1 VAESVKLVD
10 YDPDWVDRFQREK
23 ARIVHALG
31 PLTRAGMSQSVQHVG
46 STSIPGLL
54 AKPCVDI
61 LVATWPSPLPAHGI
75 AALESLGYEYR
86 GENGIPG
93 RQYFQKGPHDFHL
106 HVVSGDSEFWADHVL
121 FRDYLRAKPAAASWY
136 GEVKRALARAFEHDR
151 KRYLAGK
158 GAPIARLLEEARK
171 WYREELGFE
180 PLRKAVLELGGLNVF
195 WMVASGWAIDLYLQR
210 VSRVHHDV
218 DISVFRDDQLALHAF
233 LGGRGWE
240 FVAPDDGRLV
250 PWVPGVRLELPR
262 HQVLGYKGDGFLEVL
277 LSERRGNTWF
287 YRREPS
293 IELRLERVS
302 LIGQGGVRYLA
313 PEVVLLFKSAHY
325 GEDPRARDKDQAD
338 FESVLGHGLEPERRE
353 WLRRAL
359 QSYRPGHP
367 WLERL

>member
-1 VAESVKLVD
+1 VAEPVKLVA

-23 ARIVHALG
+23 VRIVNALG
-31 PLTRAGMSQSVQHVG
+31 PSARGGMALSVQHVG

-61 LVATWPSPLPAHGI
+61 LVAARPSPLPGHGI
-75 AALESLGYEYR
+75 AALELLGYDYR

-93 RQYFQKGPHDFHL
+93 RQYFQKGPHDFHV
-106 HVVSGDSEFWADHVL
+106 HVVSGDSGFLADHLL
-121 FRDYLRAKPAAASWY
+121 FRDYLRAKPAAASAY
-136 GEVKRALARAFEHDR
+136 GEAKLALAREFEHDR
-151 KRYLAGK
+151 KRYLEGK
-158 GAPIARLLEEARK
+158 EAPIARLLEEARK

-180 PLRKAVLELGGLNVF
+180 PLRKAVLELEGVNVF

-233 LGGRGWE
+233 LRGRGWE
-240 FVAPDDGRLV
+240 FVCPDGDRLE
-250 PWVPGVRLELPR
+250 PWVPGVRLDLPR

-277 LSERRGNTWF
+277 FSERRGRTWF

-293 IELRLERVS
+293 IELRLERIS
-302 LIGQGGVRYLA
+302 LISEGGVRYLA
-313 PEVVLLFKSAHY
+313 PEVVLLFKSAHS
-325 GEDPRARDKDQAD
+325 GEDSRARDKDQAD
-338 FESVLGHGLEPERRE
+338 FESVLEHGLEPERRE

-367 WLERL
+367 WLGRL